1 MIQSVIVLYFQLK
14 QYNKEYNM
22 VPAPFKNLAIFSLP
36 LLFIL
41 FIPHL
46 SHGLDVEAITKP
58 SADISLSFV
67 QHGKVDKLTVSE
79 GHHVSVGDLLASLE
93 GQVEMVQYQ
102 LLTAKANDTTIIKIG
117 QAEFL
122 QKREDLL
129 KMEEAHRNG
138 AVTDWEVDHA
148 RLAAETA
155 LLEVK
160 LAEFEHAQ
168 DQLKHKEF
176 KTALNN
182 LHIRSPVN
190 GIVEEVKIEKGESI
204 QALAPVI
211 RIVDINELLID
222 IAVPV
227 SNAKS
232 LAVTQQAVIKFADG
246 EEVQGKIDHI
256 ASVADSAANTLRI
269 SVIAAN
275 PGKRPAGERVT
286 VSFPDVEKSEE

>member
-1 MIQSVIVLYFQLK
+1 
-14 QYNKEYNM
+14 M
-22 VPAPFKNLAIFSLP
+22 VPATLKRLTVLIPG
-36 LLFIL
+36 LLFL
-41 FIPHL
+41 LCMPNL
-46 SHGLDVEAITKP
+46 SHALDVEAITKP

-67 QHGKVDKLTVSE
+67 QHGKVDKVTIRE
-79 GHHVSVGDLLASLE
+79 GGHVSVGDLLASLE

-102 LLTAKANDTTIIKIG
+102 LLAAKANDTTIIKIG
-117 QAEFL
+117 QAELL
-122 QKREDLL
+122 QKKEDLL
-129 KMEEAHRNG
+129 KMEEAYRNG

-148 RLAAETA
+148 RLGVETA
-155 LLEVK
+155 LLEVE

-182 LHIRSPVN
+182 LHIRSPVK

-204 QALAPVI
+204 QALAPII
-211 RIVDINELLID
+211 RIVDIEDLLID
-222 IAVPV
+222 IAVPL
-227 SNAKS
+227 SRAKS
-232 LAVTQQAVIKFADG
+232 LGVNQKAVIKFADG

-269 SVIAAN
+269 NVLAPN

-286 VSFPDVEKSEE
+286 VSFPDAENPEE

>member
-1 MIQSVIVLYFQLK
+1 MLPAALKRLTVLI
-14 QYNKEYNM
+14 
-22 VPAPFKNLAIFSLP
+22 PG
-36 LLFIL
+36 LLFLL
-41 FIPHL
+41 FMPHL
-46 SHGLDVEAITKP
+46 SHALDVEAITKP

-67 QHGKVDKLTVSE
+67 QHGKVDKVIVSE
-79 GHHVSVGDLLASLE
+79 GDHVSEGDLLASLE

-117 QAEFL
+117 QAELL
-122 QKREDLL
+122 QKKEDLL
-129 KMEEAHRNG
+129 KMEEAYRNG

-148 RLAAETA
+148 RLAVETA
-155 LLEVK
+155 LLEVE

-182 LHIRSPVN
+182 LHIRSPVK

-204 QALAPVI
+204 QALAPIV
-211 RIVDINELLID
+211 RLVDIEDLLID
-222 IAVPV
+222 IAVPL
-227 SNAKS
+227 SRAKS
-232 LAVTQQAVIKFADG
+232 LGVNQKAVIKFADG

-269 SVIAAN
+269 NVIAPN

-286 VSFPDVEKSEE
+286 VSFSDAENPEE